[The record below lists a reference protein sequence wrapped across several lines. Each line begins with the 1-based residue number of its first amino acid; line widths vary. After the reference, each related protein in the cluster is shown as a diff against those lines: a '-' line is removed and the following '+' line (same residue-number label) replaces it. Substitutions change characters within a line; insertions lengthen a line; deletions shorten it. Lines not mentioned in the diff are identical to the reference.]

1 MNVAV
6 TKPMSN
12 ITIVIIWD
20 IYIRFFHFLRFS
32 FGDLSKPFAF
42 GADNF
47 SIPITDHLLV
57 ILKKKRFFQHLQ
69 NLLFVESTATSFL
82 MIGR

>member
-1 MNVAV
+1 
-6 TKPMSN
+6 MSN
-12 ITIVIIWD
+12 ITTVIVWD

-57 ILKKKRFFQHLQ
+57 ILELRSNLIVVKHILARTSRFQ
-69 NLLFVESTATSFL
+69 
-82 MIGR
+82 

>member
-57 ILKKKRFFQHLQ
+57 ILKEKI
-69 NLLFVESTATSFL
+69 LFKTFRKF
-82 MIGR
+82 IIH